1 MAKKKPQE
9 PDKPKGVRIRNRKAF
24 HDYHIIEKL
33 ECGLS
38 LVGTEVKSLRAGQA
52 KIDEAYARLERGELY
67 LVGANIALYPQAG
80 ESMQHVP
87 TRNRKLLVRRKQLQ
101 ALTVRVQ
108 QKGLTLVP
116 LTVYFHHGWAKC
128 EIGIAQGKQRYDKRD
143 ALRKKDQQ
151 RDMERATRR
160 RR

>member
-1 MAKKKPQE
+1 MAKKKKKE
-9 PDKPKGVRIRNRKAF
+9 PDKPKGVRISNRKAF

-52 KIDEAYARLERGELY
+52 KIDEAYARLEHGELF
-67 LVGANIALYPQAG
+67 LIGANIALYPQAG
-80 ESMQHVP
+80 ESMQHVT
-87 TRNRKLLVRRKQLQ
+87 TRKRKLLVRRKQLH

-116 LTVYFHHGWAKC
+116 LAVYFHRGWAKC